1 MGTDIQG
8 WVEIPKFDIWRGVIK
23 IDGLL
28 YRNYSMFEFLFGV
41 RNRSFPH
48 PIAEKRGLPSDLSWE
63 VREDRLFLEAAHS
76 HSWLTWEELMVMQW
90 QQVPGVEVSS
100 DWQLLFTLMN
110 TLAQEEHIG
119 LKKIRLIVGFC

>member
-23 IDGLL
+23 VDGLL

-41 RNRSFPH
+41 RNRSFPN

-63 VREDRLFLEAAHS
+63 VREDHLFLEVAHS
-76 HSWLTWEELMVMQW
+76 HSWITWEELSTIRW
-90 QQVPGVEVSS
+90 EQVSDVKLSS
-100 DWQLLFTLMN
+100 DWQLLFTIMT
-110 TLAQEEHIG
+110 TLAEQEHIG
-119 LKKIRLIVGFC
+119 RTKIRLIVGFC